1 MPLMRHL
8 IVEGSSSS
16 VDNGGAK
23 TISYHTLYLPNAIH
37 ETSQQCFATDG
48 ALLADMLGRQS
59 SVIAAFKDVPNILFV
74 QAGQN
79 DLRSTDASAWLAAF
93 VRVLGQLSR
102 MQLNPRAKSCSSE
115 SALIILVKK
124 FSSML
129 IGPPPTGL
137 CDVFQVKESATLLSI
152 GPPIRPGAL
161 TPLPQTKLYTLTAR
175 ILRRADKATWRQ
187 ITFDLRSTPSF
198 PSLDSS

>member
-16 VDNGGAK
+16 VDNGGGRR
-23 TISYHTLYLPNAIH
+23 ISYHTLYLPNAVH

-48 ALLADMLGRQS
+48 ALLADMLGRQP

-93 VRVLGQLSR
+93 AGYLATFQDAIKSSRKIVQLGISTH
-102 MQLNPRAKSCSSE
+102 NPRNE
-115 SALIILVKK
+115 
-124 FSSML
+124 
-129 IGPPPTGL
+129 GL
-137 CDVFQVKESATLLSI
+137 FNVNRATADGGCDVFRVKESATLLSI
-152 GPPIRPGAL
+152 GLPIRPGAL

-198 PSLDSS
+198 LSLDSS